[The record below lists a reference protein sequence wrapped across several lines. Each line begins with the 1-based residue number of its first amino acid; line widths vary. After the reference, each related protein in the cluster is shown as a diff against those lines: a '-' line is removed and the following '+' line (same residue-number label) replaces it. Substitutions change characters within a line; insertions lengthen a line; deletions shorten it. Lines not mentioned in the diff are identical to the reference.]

1 MGSLCPALFGEDGH
15 VSAFSAPFGLLLD
28 VDGPVASPVAR
39 RIVEP
44 SILPDLVTLASAG
57 IPIAFITGRSAVFV
71 REEVAA
77 RLVEAGLPDGA
88 PVFAVM
94 EKGGAWAP
102 ITAAGLGDVEL
113 DAALA
118 IPADVTEAVHA
129 LARAE
134 FAHAMEVDEGKHVM
148 ISLEARADIPHE
160 EYWPA
165 QGDFQERVWQLL
177 VDRGLGLRYGERVQ
191 ADTRG
196 EVPWRIDPTI
206 ISTDVESVLLDKD
219 RGAARALEW
228 FASHGVTAPRWY
240 SAGDSRSDYLMAD
253 HVHADGL
260 EAVHVDVRPS
270 DGMLVRDYPVVTMG
284 SLTHDAAGAAFLRE
298 RVLELGL

>member
-1 MGSLCPALFGEDGH
+1 M
-15 VSAFSAPFGLLLD
+15 SAFSAPFGLLLD
-28 VDGPVASPVAR
+28 VDGPIASPVDR

-57 IPIAFITGRSAVFV
+57 VPIAFVTGRSAVFV

-77 RLVEAGLPDGA
+77 RLVSAGLPYGA

-94 EKGGAWAP
+94 GKGGAWAP
-102 ITAAGLGDVEL
+102 ITAGGGLGEIEV

-134 FAHAMEVDEGKHVM
+134 YAHAMEVDEGKHVM
-148 ISLEARADIPHE
+148 ISLEARDDIAHE

-165 QGDFQERVWQLL
+165 RDEFQERVWQLL
-177 VDRGLGLRYGERVQ
+177 VDRGLGLRYGDRVQ
-191 ADTRG
+191 ADARG

-270 DGMLVRDYPVVTMG
+270 DGMLARDYPVLTMG
-284 SLTHDAAGAAFLRE
+284 ELIHDAAGAAFLRE
-298 RVLELGL
+298 RVAELGL

>member
-1 MGSLCPALFGEDGH
+1 M
-15 VSAFSAPFGLLLD
+15 SAFSAPFGLLLD
-28 VDGPVASPVAR
+28 VDGPIASPVAR

-44 SILPDLVTLASAG
+44 SILPDLVTLAAAG
-57 IPIAFITGRSAVFV
+57 VPIAFVTGRSAVFL

-77 RLVEAGLPDGA
+77 PLVAAGLPDGA

-102 ITAAGLGDVEL
+102 ITADRGLGEIEV
-113 DAALA
+113 DAGLA

-134 FAHAMEVDEGKHVM
+134 YAHAMEVDEGKHVM
-148 ISLEARADIPHE
+148 ISLEARADIAHE
-160 EYWPA
+160 DYWPA
-165 QGDFQERVWQLL
+165 RDEFQERVWQLL
-177 VDRGLGLRYGERVQ
+177 VDRGLGLRYGEREQ
-191 ADTRG
+191 ADARG
-196 EVPWRIDPTI
+196 EIPWRIDPTI

-228 FASHGVTAPRWY
+228 FAGHGVSAPRWY

-270 DGMLVRDYPVVTMG
+270 DGMLARDYPVVTMG
-284 SLTHDAAGAAFLRE
+284 ELIHDAAGAAFVRE
-298 RVLELGL
+298 RVAELGL

>member
-1 MGSLCPALFGEDGH
+1 M
-15 VSAFSAPFGLLLD
+15 SAFSAPFGLLLD
-28 VDGPVASPVAR
+28 VDGPIASPVER

-44 SILPDLVTLASAG
+44 SILPDLVALATAG
-57 IPIAFITGRSAVFV
+57 VPIAFITGRSAVFV
-71 REEVAA
+71 RDEVAA

-102 ITAAGLGDVEL
+102 VTPAGLGAVEL
-113 DAALA
+113 DDALA
-118 IPADVTEAVHA
+118 IPADVTEAVHT

-134 FAHAMEVDEGKHVM
+134 YAHAMEVDEGKHVM
-148 ISLEARADIPHE
+148 ISLEARSDIPHE
-160 EYWPA
+160 DYWPA
-165 QGDFQERVWQLL
+165 RDEFQERVWQLL
-177 VDRGLGLRYGERVQ
+177 VERGLGLRYGERMQ
-191 ADTRG
+191 ADARG

-228 FASHGVTAPRWY
+228 FAARGVTAPRWY

-253 HVHADGL
+253 HVHADGF

-270 DGMLVRDYPVVTMG
+270 DGMLDRDYPVVTMG
-284 SLTHDAAGAAFLRE
+284 ELIHDEAGAAFLRE
-298 RVLELGL
+298 RVAELGL

>member
-1 MGSLCPALFGEDGH
+1 M
-15 VSAFSAPFGLLLD
+15 SAFSAPFGLLLD
-28 VDGPVASPVAR
+28 VDGPIASPVER

-44 SILPDLVTLASAG
+44 TILTDLVALATAG
-57 IPIAFITGRSAVFV
+57 VPIAFITGRSAVFV
-71 REEVAA
+71 RDEVAA

-94 EKGGAWAP
+94 EKGGVWAP
-102 ITAAGLGDVEL
+102 ITAGGGLGALEL
-113 DAALA
+113 DDALA

-134 FAHAMEVDEGKHVM
+134 YANAMEVDEGKHVM
-148 ISLEARADIPHE
+148 ISLEARSDIPHE
-160 EYWPA
+160 DYWPA
-165 QGDFQERVWQLL
+165 RDEFQERVWQLL
-177 VDRGLGLRYGERVQ
+177 VERGLGLRYGERVH
-191 ADTRG
+191 ADARG

-228 FASHGVTAPRWY
+228 FAAHGVTAPRWY

-260 EAVHVDVRPS
+260 DAVHVDVRPG
-270 DGMLVRDYPVVTMG
+270 DGMLERDYPVVTMG
-284 SLTHDAAGAAFLRE
+284 SLIHDEAGAAFLRE
-298 RVLELGL
+298 RVAELGL

>member
-1 MGSLCPALFGEDGH
+1 M
-15 VSAFSAPFGLLLD
+15 SAFSAPFGLLLD
-28 VDGPVASPVAR
+28 VDGPIASPVAR

-57 IPIAFITGRSAVFV
+57 VPIAFVTGRSAVFV

-77 RLVEAGLPDGA
+77 RLVSAGLPDGA

-102 ITAAGLGDVEL
+102 ITATDGLGEL
-113 DAALA
+113 EVDAALA
-118 IPADVTEAVHA
+118 IPADVTDEVHA

-134 FAHAMEVDEGKHVM
+134 YAHAMEVDEGKHVM

-165 QGDFQERVWQLL
+165 RDAFQERVWQLL
-177 VDRGLGLRYGERVQ
+177 VDRGLGLRYGDREQ
-191 ADTRG
+191 ADARG

-228 FASHGVTAPRWY
+228 FAGHGFSAPRWY

-260 EAVHVDVRPS
+260 EAVHLDVRPS
-270 DGMLVRDYPVVTMG
+270 DGMLARDYPVVTMG
-284 SLTHDAAGAAFLRE
+284 AVIHDAAGAAFLRE
-298 RVLELGL
+298 RVAQLGL

>member
-1 MGSLCPALFGEDGH
+1 M
-15 VSAFSAPFGLLLD
+15 SAFSAPFGLLLD
-28 VDGPVASPVAR
+28 VDGPIASPVAR

-44 SILPDLVTLASAG
+44 SILPGLVTLASAG
-57 IPIAFITGRSAVFV
+57 VPIAFVTGRSAVFV
-71 REEVAA
+71 RDEVAA
-77 RLVEAGLPDGA
+77 RLVEAGLPHGA

-102 ITAAGLGDVEL
+102 ITTDGLGEL
-113 DAALA
+113 EVDAALA

-134 FAHAMEVDEGKHVM
+134 YAHAMEVDEGKHVM

-160 EYWPA
+160 EYVPA
-165 QGDFQERVWQLL
+165 QAEFQERVWQLL
-177 VDRGLGLRYGERVQ
+177 VDRGLGLRYGDREH
-191 ADTRG
+191 ADAQG

-206 ISTDVESVLLDKD
+206 ISTDVESVRLDKD

-228 FASHGVTAPRWY
+228 FAAHGATAPRWY

-270 DGMLVRDYPVVTMG
+270 DGMLAREYPVITMG
-284 SLTHDAAGAAFLRE
+284 SLIHDEAGAKFLRE
-298 RVLELGL
+298 RVAELGL

>member
-1 MGSLCPALFGEDGH
+1 M
-15 VSAFSAPFGLLLD
+15 SAFSAPFGLLLD
-28 VDGPVASPVAR
+28 VDGPIASPIDR

-44 SILPDLVTLASAG
+44 SILPDLVTLAAAG

-88 PVFAVM
+88 TVFAVM

-102 ITAAGLGDVEL
+102 ITASGGLAEIEL
-113 DAALA
+113 DAQLA
-118 IPADVTEAVHA
+118 ISADVAEAVHA

-165 QGDFQERVWQLL
+165 QDEFQERVWRLL
-177 VDRGLGLRYGERVQ
+177 VDRGLGLRYGERVH
-191 ADTRG
+191 AEARG

-228 FASHGVTAPRWY
+228 FAAQGVTAPRWY

-270 DGMLVRDYPVVTMG
+270 DGMLDRDYPVVTMG
-284 SLTHDAAGAAFLRE
+284 ELIHDEAGAAFLRE
-298 RVLELGL
+298 RVAELGL

>member
-1 MGSLCPALFGEDGH
+1 M
-15 VSAFSAPFGLLLD
+15 SAFSAPFGLLLD
-28 VDGPVASPVAR
+28 VDGPIASPVAR

-44 SILPDLVTLASAG
+44 SILTDLVTLASAG
-57 IPIAFITGRSAVFV
+57 VPMAFVTGRSAVFV
-71 REEVAA
+71 RDEVAA
-77 RLVEAGLPDGA
+77 RLVSAGLPDGA

-102 ITAAGLGDVEL
+102 ITAGLGLGEIEV

-134 FAHAMEVDEGKHVM
+134 YAHAMEVDEGKHVM
-148 ISLEARADIPHE
+148 ISLEAREDIAHE

-165 QGDFQERVWQLL
+165 RDEFQERVWQLL
-177 VDRGLGLRYGERVQ
+177 VDRGLGLRYGDRVQ
-191 ADTRG
+191 TDARG
-196 EVPWRIDPTI
+196 EVLWRIDPTI

-228 FASHGVTAPRWY
+228 FASRGVTAPRWY

-270 DGMLVRDYPVVTMG
+270 DGMLAREYPVVTMG
-284 SLTHDAAGAAFLRE
+284 ELIHDAAGAAFLRE
-298 RVLELGL
+298 RVAELGL